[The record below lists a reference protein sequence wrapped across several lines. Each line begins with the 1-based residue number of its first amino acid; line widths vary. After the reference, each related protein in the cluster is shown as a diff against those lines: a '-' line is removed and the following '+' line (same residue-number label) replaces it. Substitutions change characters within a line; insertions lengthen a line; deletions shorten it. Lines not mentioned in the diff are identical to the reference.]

1 MVVAVSLQ
9 TEFRNILE
17 KIKRDQGTHTKI
29 AVVGQPGA
37 GKSSIINALIGHKVA
52 RTGQGTDITRKGV
65 RYRYEFL
72 EIVDLPGYGTTMFP
86 LSEWKEKFKIHQY
99 DIIFFVFSGKLTG
112 DDCALFAS
120 VAAYNKLGHKRPL
133 LLIRNHCNDL
143 ASHEDREAIRR
154 DIYEKLPEGLVGKLC
169 FIDCRYQNGIDK
181 LRNEILNEK
190 YKDIWQLRIIKNFEK
205 AKDEFLRTR
214 KSKAMDSLS
223 TYTKF
228 ACANGVNPFFGADIA
243 ADVAIY
249 FKMFAAIKADFDIED
264 NELEGR
270 YCAYPLARKLLELMT
285 KNGVILL
292 LKSFGGKQVIK
303 SVGKYI
309 PFLGQAT
316 AAVLGYTLAEDAGKS
331 YIKDCATLACQVMND
346 EIANYKLY
354 GDLNGS
360 SKKPICIEN
369 YTLYQLKE

>member
-1 MVVAVSLQ
+1 MSLQ

-17 KIKRDQGTHTKI
+17 KIKRDQCTHTKI

-99 DIIFFVFSGKLTG
+99 DIIFFVFSGKLTK
-112 DDCALFAS
+112 DDCDLFAS
-120 VAAYNKLGHKRPL
+120 IAAYNKSGQKRPL
-133 LLIRNHCNDL
+133 LLIRNHCSDL

-154 DIYEKLPEGLVGKLC
+154 DIYAKLPEGLFGELYFV
-169 FIDCRYQNGIDK
+169 DCRYQNGIDK
-181 LRNEILNEK
+181 VRNEILNEK
-190 YKDIWQLRIIKNFEK
+190 YKDIWQPRIIKEFEK
-205 AKDEFLRTR
+205 ARDEFLRTR

-223 TYTKF
+223 TYTKL
-228 ACANGVNPFFGADIA
+228 ACANGVNPFLGADIA
-243 ADVAIY
+243 ADLAIY
-249 FKMFAAIKADFDIED
+249 FKMFSAIKEDFDIDD
-264 NELEGR
+264 NELKRR
-270 YCAYPLARKLLELMT
+270 YCNYPGAKKLLELMT
-285 KNGVILL
+285 ENGVIIL
-292 LKSFGGKQVIK
+292 LKNFGGKQVIK

-309 PFLGQAT
+309 PFLGQGI

-331 YIKDCATLACQVMND
+331 YIKDCATLARQVMND

-354 GDLNGS
+354 GDLRGS
-360 SKKPICIEN
+360 SKQPICIES
-369 YTLYQLKE
+369 YKLYQLKE

>member
-29 AVVGQPGA
+29 AVVGQPGS

-99 DIIFFVFSGKLTG
+99 DIIFFVFSGKLTK
-112 DDCALFAS
+112 DDCDLFES
-120 VAAYNKLGHKRPL
+120 VADYNKSGHRRPL
-133 LLIRNHCNDL
+133 LLIRNHCSDL

-154 DIYEKLPEGLVGKLC
+154 DIYTKLPEGLVGELY
-169 FIDCRYQNGIDK
+169 FVDCRYQNGIDK
-181 LRNEILNEK
+181 VRNEILNEK
-190 YKDIWQLRIIKNFEK
+190 YKDIWQPRIIKEFNK
-205 AKDEFLRTR
+205 AKNVHYSIRT
-214 KSKAMDSLS
+214 SKAKNTVS
-223 TYTKF
+223 TYAKF
-228 ACANGVNPFFGADIA
+228 AGANGVNPLFGADIA
-243 ADVAIY
+243 ADIAIY
-249 FKMFAAIKADFDIED
+249 FKMFSAIKEDFDIED

-270 YCAYPLARKLLELMT
+270 YCTYPLAKKLLELMT
-285 KNGVILL
+285 KNGVLLL
-292 LKSFGGKQVIK
+292 LKSFGGKQVTK
-303 SVGKYI
+303 SVCKYI
-309 PFLGQAT
+309 PFAGQAI
-316 AAVLGYTLAEDAGKS
+316 AAALGYMLAKDAGES
-331 YIKDCATLACQVMND
+331 YVNDCATLAWQVMD
-346 EIANYKLY
+346 KEIENYKLY
-354 GDLNGS
+354 SDLNGS

>member
-1 MVVAVSLQ
+1 MSLQ

-29 AVVGQPGA
+29 AVVGQPGS

-99 DIIFFVFSGKLTG
+99 DIIFFVFSGKLTK
-112 DDCALFAS
+112 DDCDLFES
-120 VAAYNKLGHKRPL
+120 VADYNKSGHRRPL
-133 LLIRNHCNDL
+133 LLIRNHCSDL

-154 DIYEKLPEGLVGKLC
+154 DIYTKLPEGLVGELY
-169 FIDCRYQNGIDK
+169 FVDCRYQNGIDK
-181 LRNEILNEK
+181 VRNEILNEK
-190 YKDIWQLRIIKNFEK
+190 YKDIWQPRIIKEFNK
-205 AKDEFLRTR
+205 AKNVHYSIRT
-214 KSKAMDSLS
+214 SKAKNTVS
-223 TYTKF
+223 TYAKF
-228 ACANGVNPFFGADIA
+228 AGANGVNPLFGADIA
-243 ADVAIY
+243 ADIAIY
-249 FKMFAAIKADFDIED
+249 FKMFSAIKEDFDIED

-270 YCAYPLARKLLELMT
+270 YCTYPLAKKLLELMT
-285 KNGVILL
+285 KNGVLLL
-292 LKSFGGKQVIK
+292 LKSFGGKQVTK
-303 SVGKYI
+303 SVCKYI
-309 PFLGQAT
+309 PFAGQAI
-316 AAVLGYTLAEDAGKS
+316 AAALGYMLAKDAGES
-331 YIKDCATLACQVMND
+331 YVNDCATLAWQVMD
-346 EIANYKLY
+346 KEIENYKLY
-354 GDLNGS
+354 SDLNGS

>member
-1 MVVAVSLQ
+1 MSLQ

-120 VAAYNKLGHKRPL
+120 VADYNKSGHKKPL

-143 ASHEDREAIRR
+143 ESNEDREAIRR
-154 DIYEKLPEGLVGKLC
+154 DIYSKLPEGLVGELY
-169 FIDCRYQNGIDK
+169 FVDCRYQNGIDK

-190 YKDIWQLRIIKNFEK
+190 YKDIWQSRIIKNFEK

-223 TYTKF
+223 TYTKL

-249 FKMFAAIKADFDIED
+249 FKMFAAIKEDFDIED

-331 YIKDCATLACQVMND
+331 YINDCATLAWQVMND
-346 EIANYKLY
+346 EIENYKLY
-354 GDLNGS
+354 VDLNGS

>member
-1 MVVAVSLQ
+1 MIVAVSLQ

-99 DIIFFVFSGKLTG
+99 DIIFFVFSGKLTK
-112 DDCALFAS
+112 DDCDLFES
-120 VAAYNKLGHKRPL
+120 VADYNKSGHRRPL
-133 LLIRNHCNDL
+133 LLIRNHCSDL

-154 DIYEKLPEGLVGKLC
+154 DIYTKLPEGLVGELY
-169 FIDCRYQNGIDK
+169 FVDCRYQNGIDK
-181 LRNEILNEK
+181 VRNEILNEK
-190 YKDIWQLRIIKNFEK
+190 YKDIWQPRIIKEFNK
-205 AKDEFLRTR
+205 AKNVHYSIRT
-214 KSKAMDSLS
+214 SKAKNTVS
-223 TYTKF
+223 TYAKF
-228 ACANGVNPFFGADIA
+228 AGANGVNPLFGADIA
-243 ADVAIY
+243 ADIAIY
-249 FKMFAAIKADFDIED
+249 FKMFSAIKEDFDIED

-270 YCAYPLARKLLELMT
+270 YCTYPLAKKLLELMT
-285 KNGVILL
+285 KNGVLLL
-292 LKSFGGKQVIK
+292 LKSFGGKQVTK
-303 SVGKYI
+303 SVCKYI
-309 PFLGQAT
+309 PFAGQAI
-316 AAVLGYTLAEDAGKS
+316 AAALGYMLAKDAGES
-331 YIKDCATLACQVMND
+331 YVNDCATLAWQVMD
-346 EIANYKLY
+346 KEIENYKLY
-354 GDLNGS
+354 SDLNGS

>member
-1 MVVAVSLQ
+1 MSLQ

-52 RTGQGTDITRKGV
+52 RTGQGTDITRKAL

-99 DIIFFVFSGKLTG
+99 DIIFFVFSGKLTR
-112 DDCALFAS
+112 DDCDLFES
-120 VAAYNKLGHKRPL
+120 VADYNKLGHKRPL
-133 LLIRNHCNDL
+133 LLIRNHCSDL

-154 DIYEKLPEGLVGKLC
+154 DIYAKLPEGLVGELY
-169 FIDCRYQNGIDK
+169 FVDCRYQNGIDK
-181 LRNEILNEK
+181 VRNEILNDK
-190 YKDIWQLRIIKNFEK
+190 YKDIWQSRIIKEFNK
-205 AKDEFLRTR
+205 ARDEFLRTR

-223 TYTKF
+223 TYTKL

-249 FKMFAAIKADFDIED
+249 FKMFAAIKEDFDIED

-309 PFLGQAT
+309 PFVGQAA
-316 AAVLGYTLAEDAGKS
+316 AAVLGYTFAEDAGKS
-331 YIKDCATLACQVMND
+331 YIKDCATLAWQIMNA

-354 GDLNGS
+354 SDLNGS

>member
-1 MVVAVSLQ
+1 MSLQ

-52 RTGQGTDITRKGV
+52 RTGQGTDITRKAV

-99 DIIFFVFSGKLTG
+99 DIIFFVFSGKLTK
-112 DDCALFAS
+112 DDCDLFAS
-120 VAAYNKLGHKRPL
+120 IADYNKSGHIRPL
-133 LLIRNHCNDL
+133 LLIRNHCSDL
-143 ASHEDREAIRR
+143 ASHEEREAIRR
-154 DIYEKLPEGLVGKLC
+154 DIYAKLPEGLVGELY
-169 FIDCRYQNGIDK
+169 FVDCRYQNGIDEV
-181 LRNEILNEK
+181 RNEILNEK
-190 YKDIWQLRIIKNFEK
+190 YKDFWQPRIIKKFEE
-205 AKDEFLRTR
+205 ARDEFLRTR

-223 TYTKF
+223 TYAKL

-249 FKMFAAIKADFDIED
+249 FKMFAAIKEDFDIED

-285 KNGVILL
+285 KEGVIIL
-292 LKSFGGKQVIK
+292 LKNFGGKQVIK
-303 SVGKYI
+303 SFGKYI
-309 PFLGQAT
+309 PVFGQA
-316 AAVLGYTLAEDAGKS
+316 AAAALGYAMAKDAGESYVKNCAALAEQ
-331 YIKDCATLACQVMND
+331 IMND

-354 GDLNGS
+354 GDLRGS
-360 SKKPICIEN
+360 SKQPICIES
-369 YTLYQLKE
+369 YKLYQLKE

>member
-1 MVVAVSLQ
+1 MSLQ

-86 LSEWKEKFKIHQY
+86 LSEWK
-99 DIIFFVFSGKLTG
+99 D
-112 DDCALFAS
+112 LFAS
-120 VAAYNKLGHKRPL
+120 IAAYNKSGQKRPL
-133 LLIRNHCNDL
+133 LLIRNHCSDL

-154 DIYEKLPEGLVGKLC
+154 DIYAKLPEGLVGELY
-169 FIDCRYQNGIDK
+169 FVDCRYQNGIDK
-181 LRNEILNEK
+181 VRNEILNEK
-190 YKDIWQLRIIKNFEK
+190 YKDIWQPRIIKEFEK
-205 AKDEFLRTR
+205 ARDEFLRTR

-223 TYTKF
+223 TYTKL
-228 ACANGVNPFFGADIA
+228 ACANGVNPFLGADIA
-243 ADVAIY
+243 ADLAIY
-249 FKMFAAIKADFDIED
+249 FKMFSAIKEDFDIDD
-264 NELEGR
+264 NELKRR
-270 YCAYPLARKLLELMT
+270 YCNYPGAKKLLELMT
-285 KNGVILL
+285 ENGVIIL
-292 LKSFGGKQVIK
+292 LKNFGGKQVIK

-309 PFLGQAT
+309 PFLGQGI

-331 YIKDCATLACQVMND
+331 YIKDCATLARQVMND

-354 GDLNGS
+354 GDLRGS
-360 SKKPICIEN
+360 SKQPICIES
-369 YTLYQLKE
+369 YKLYQLKE

>member
-1 MVVAVSLQ
+1 MSLQ

-133 LLIRNHCNDL
+133 LLIRNHCSDL

-154 DIYEKLPEGLVGKLC
+154 DIYTKLPEGLVGELY
-169 FIDCRYQNGIDK
+169 FVDCRYQNGIDK
-181 LRNEILNEK
+181 VRNEILNEK
-190 YKDIWQLRIIKNFEK
+190 YKLIWKPRIIKEFNK
-205 AKDEFLRTR
+205 AKNVHYSIRT
-214 KSKAMDSLS
+214 SKAKNTVS
-223 TYTKF
+223 TYAKF
-228 ACANGVNPFFGADIA
+228 AGANGVNPFFGADIA
-243 ADVAIY
+243 ADIAIY
-249 FKMFAAIKADFDIED
+249 FKMFSAIKEDFDIED

-285 KNGVILL
+285 KNGVLLL
-292 LKSFGGKQVIK
+292 LKSFGGKQVTK
-303 SVGKYI
+303 SVCKYI
-309 PFLGQAT
+309 PFAGQAI
-316 AAVLGYTLAEDAGKS
+316 AAALGYTLAKDAGES
-331 YIKDCATLACQVMND
+331 YVNDCATLAWQVMD
-346 EIANYKLY
+346 KEIENYKLY
-354 GDLNGS
+354 SDLNGS

>member
-29 AVVGQPGA
+29 AVVGQPGS

-99 DIIFFVFSGKLTG
+99 DIIFFVFSGKLTK
-112 DDCALFAS
+112 DDCDLFES
-120 VAAYNKLGHKRPL
+120 VADYNKSGHRRPL
-133 LLIRNHCNDL
+133 LLIRNHCSDL

-154 DIYEKLPEGLVGKLC
+154 DIYTKLPEGLVGELY
-169 FIDCRYQNGIDK
+169 FVDCRYQNGIDK
-181 LRNEILNEK
+181 VRNEILNEK
-190 YKDIWQLRIIKNFEK
+190 YKDIWQPRRIKEFNK
-205 AKDEFLRTR
+205 AKNVHYSIRT
-214 KSKAMDSLS
+214 SKAKNTVS
-223 TYTKF
+223 TYAKF
-228 ACANGVNPFFGADIA
+228 AGANGVNPLFGADIA
-243 ADVAIY
+243 ADIAIY
-249 FKMFAAIKADFDIED
+249 FKMFSAIKEDFDIED

-270 YCAYPLARKLLELMT
+270 YCTYPLAKKLLELMT
-285 KNGVILL
+285 KNGVLLL
-292 LKSFGGKQVIK
+292 LKSFGGKQVTK
-303 SVGKYI
+303 SVCKYI
-309 PFLGQAT
+309 PFAGQAI
-316 AAVLGYTLAEDAGKS
+316 AAALGYMLAKDAGES
-331 YIKDCATLACQVMND
+331 YVNDCATLAWQVMD
-346 EIANYKLY
+346 KEIENYKLY
-354 GDLNGS
+354 SDLNGS

>member
-1 MVVAVSLQ
+1 MSLQ
-9 TEFRNILE
+9 TEFKNILG

-52 RTGQGTDITRKGV
+52 RTGQGTDITRKAV

-99 DIIFFVFSGKLTG
+99 DIIFFVFSGKLTR
-112 DDCALFAS
+112 DDCDLFES
-120 VAAYNKLGHKRPL
+120 VADYNKLGHKRPL
-133 LLIRNHCNDL
+133 LLIRNHCSDL

-154 DIYEKLPEGLVGKLC
+154 DIYTKLPEGLVGELY
-169 FIDCRYQNGIDK
+169 FVDCRYQNGIDK
-181 LRNEILNEK
+181 VRNEILNEK
-190 YKDIWQLRIIKNFEK
+190 YKDIWQSRIIKEFNK
-205 AKDEFLRTR
+205 ARDEFLRTR

-223 TYTKF
+223 TYTKL

-243 ADVAIY
+243 ADVVIY
-249 FKMFAAIKADFDIED
+249 FKMFAAIKEDFDIED

-292 LKSFGGKQVIK
+292 LKSFGGKQAIK

-309 PFLGQAT
+309 PFLGQAV

-331 YIKDCATLACQVMND
+331 YIKDCATLAWQVMND

-354 GDLNGS
+354 SDLNGS
-360 SKKPICIEN
+360 SKKQICIEN